1 MSDIQPISNNQR
13 STAVQADS
21 KGSYDSSRSQ
31 AGIGNVTAMAKRP
44 RPPIISI
51 SDSSLDPV
59 TPTVVDLP
67 TTFQANH
74 SAISSTSQLAQDT
87 QELDSSMVEW
97 AFADI
102 SNHDDSVVT
111 AASYSADSETET
123 DDSCHCNEDG
133 SPAVMRFTF
142 TTPPTPTS
150 PPNDPTTKLENNSHQ
165 NNVNGSGGD
174 SVHTAIPKRMFS
186 SNGNSD
192 GQNRKNGSGKRTVG
206 QKTSLPAVVIH
217 TDCESSPTYFSNNNS
232 IKKRPTKKK
241 KKDGSNTQVGAARS
255 KSFHFP
261 SMSSKR
267 KGAAIP
273 TLKLPLASEE
283 GGTR

>member
-1 MSDIQPISNNQR
+1 MSDIQPISNNQK
-13 STAVQADS
+13 STAVRADS
-21 KGSYDSSRSQ
+21 NGSYDRSRSS

-74 SAISSTSQLAQDT
+74 SAISSTSHPAQDT

-102 SNHDDSVVT
+102 SNHDDIVVT

-150 PPNDPTTKLENNSHQ
+150 PNDPTMKLENNSHQ
-165 NNVNGSGGD
+165 NNANGGVANGSRG
-174 SVHTAIPKRMFS
+174 VINLLFFS
-186 SNGNSD
+186 E
-192 GQNRKNGSGKRTVG
+192 
-206 QKTSLPAVVIH
+206 TSK
-217 TDCESSPTYFSNNNS
+217 TYF
-232 IKKRPTKKK
+232 ITT
-241 KKDGSNTQVGAARS
+241 GFLQYTTQNYTELISG
-255 KSFHFP
+255 
-261 SMSSKR
+261 
-267 KGAAIP
+267 
-273 TLKLPLASEE
+273 
-283 GGTR
+283 